1 VKRLWWGAL
10 ALLLAASFA
19 AAQKLPWQKS
29 ERPQDVRY
37 LFPEQVSVPAGEDS
51 VVELH
56 FRINPGMHIN
66 SHIPSEKGLIATNLI
81 LPDGSGVK
89 LDKVEFPAGSEYSL
103 RAMPSMK
110 LSVYTGDFVVR
121 AHIRATSGQHLVQ
134 GSLRYQACDVNAC
147 YPPKKAPVVVDV
159 IAK

>member
-1 VKRLWWGAL
+1 
-10 ALLLAASFA
+10 LLLAASSA
-19 AAQKLPWQKS
+19 PAQKLPWQKS
-29 ERPQDVRY
+29 ERPQDVHY
-37 LFPEQVSVPAGEDS
+37 LFPEQVSVKAGKDS

-66 SHIPSEKGLIATNLI
+66 SHTPSEKGLIATNLI

-89 LDKVEFPAGSEYSL
+89 LDKAEFPAGSEYSL

-110 LSVYTGDFVVR
+110 LNVYTGDFVVR

-147 YPPKKAPVVVDV
+147 YPPRKAPVVVDV

>member
-1 VKRLWWGAL
+1 VKRIWWGAL

-29 ERPQDVRY
+29 ERTQDVRY

-56 FRINPGMHIN
+56 FRINSGMHIN

-134 GSLRYQACDVNAC
+134 AALRYQACDVNAC
-147 YPPKKAPVVVDV
+147 YPPRKAPVVVDV

>member
-1 VKRLWWGAL
+1 
-10 ALLLAASFA
+10 LLLAASSA
-19 AAQKLPWQKS
+19 PAQKLPWQKS
-29 ERPQDVRY
+29 ERPQDVHY
-37 LFPEQVSVPAGEDS
+37 LFPEQVSVKAGKDS

-66 SHIPSEKGLIATNLI
+66 SHTPSEKGLIATNLI

-110 LSVYTGDFVVR
+110 LNVYTGDFVVR

-147 YPPKKAPVVVDV
+147 YPPRKAPVVVDV

>member
-1 VKRLWWGAL
+1 VKRFAWAAL
-10 ALLLAASFA
+10 VLLLAASFA

-37 LFPEQVSVPAGEDS
+37 LFPEQVSVPAGKDA

-56 FRINPGMHIN
+56 FRINSGMHIN
-66 SHIPSEKGLIATNLI
+66 SHTPSEKGLIPTSLI
-81 LPDGSGVK
+81 LPENSGVK
-89 LDKVEFPAGSEYSL
+89 LDKVDFPSGSEYSL

-110 LSVYTGDFVVR
+110 LSVYTGDFVAR
-121 AHIRATSGQHLVQ
+121 AHIRAISGQHLVQ
-134 GSLRYQACDVNAC
+134 AALRYQACDVNAC
-147 YPPKKAPVVVDV
+147 YPPRKAPVVVDV

>member
-1 VKRLWWGAL
+1 MRRLWWGAL
-10 ALLLAASFA
+10 ALLLAASSA
-19 AAQKLPWQKS
+19 PAQKLPWQKS
-29 ERPQDVRY
+29 ERPQDVHY
-37 LFPEQVSVPAGEDS
+37 LFPEQVSVKAGKDS

-66 SHIPSEKGLIATNLI
+66 SHTPSEKGLIATNLI

-89 LDKVEFPAGSEYSL
+89 LDKAEFPAGSEYSL

-110 LSVYTGDFVVR
+110 LNVYTGDFVVR

-147 YPPKKAPVVVDV
+147 YPPRKAPVVVDV